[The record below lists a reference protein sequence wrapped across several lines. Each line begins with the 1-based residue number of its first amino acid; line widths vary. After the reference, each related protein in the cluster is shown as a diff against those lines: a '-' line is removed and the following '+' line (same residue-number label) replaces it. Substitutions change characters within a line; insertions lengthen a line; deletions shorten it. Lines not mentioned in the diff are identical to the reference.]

1 MAGPP
6 PPPPAAAVAAVAT
19 PASWRPPPRPAGVAL
34 GFATPTVP
42 WPSAAAAG
50 RAVVRGRPPLAGRAV
65 ATAASRRAVAGVAAS
80 PPSKSLEAVGVSMRF
95 FGRGGSSS
103 SRAAAEAAAAA
114 AAVAGASTLGASA
127 ATAPTPGPFPAGVP
141 DASGGVRA
149 RRVAIVVEP
158 TPFTHVSG
166 YANRYKGLVE
176 HLRSRGDEVLVITP
190 DSSADAPTSYAGATV
205 ASIRGFR
212 FPLYPAIRLSIGGP
226 KVYRLLRDFAPDVIH
241 LTTPGTLVFAVL
253 AFARILRV
261 PLVASYHTHL
271 PVYAARYG
279 LTPLVGLAWLLI
291 RLCHNRADLTLATSP
306 QLVDELSAHGVQ
318 RATLWPKGVDTDL
331 FHPRCATAAMRSRLS
346 DGHPEAPLLL
356 YVGRI
361 GAEKNLAFL
370 RGVLERLPAA
380 RLAIVGDGPA
390 RGAVEKALAGTATVF
405 TGILTGADLSAAY
418 ASADVFVMPSES
430 ETLGFVVLEAAAAG
444 VPAVA
449 AAAGGLRDVVKDG
462 VTGFLFPAAGPS
474 PSAAAVE
481 ASTDAAVAHIARLVS
496 SPDLCRRVGD
506 AARAEACR
514 WSWDASNAATRDGH
528 YLRAAFNFR
537 TRALGGLGLPRSLSW
552 LRWIRRRIAAIRMR
566 FRRAFFTF
574 A

>member
-1 MAGPP
+1 MGPFGGGAKAAPP
-6 PPPPAAAVAAVAT
+6 PTAE
-19 PASWRPPPRPAGVAL
+19 AG
-34 GFATPTVP
+34 G
-42 WPSAAAAG
+42 
-50 RAVVRGRPPLAGRAV
+50 GRP
-65 ATAASRRAVAGVAAS
+65 
-80 PPSKSLEAVGVSMRF
+80 
-95 FGRGGSSS
+95 
-103 SRAAAEAAAAA
+103 
-114 AAVAGASTLGASA
+114 
-127 ATAPTPGPFPAGVP
+127 
-141 DASGGVRA
+141 

-176 HLRSRGDEVLVITP
+176 YLRGRGDEVLVITP
-190 DSSADAPTSYAGATV
+190 DASKDAPTTYAGATV

-212 FPLYPAIRLSIGGP
+212 FPLYPAIRLSVGGP
-226 KVYRLLRDFAPDVIH
+226 RVYRLLRDFAPDVIH

-253 AFARILRV
+253 AFARLLRV

-279 LTPLVGLAWLLI
+279 LKPLVGLAWTLI

-306 QLVDELSAHGVQ
+306 QLVDELTRHGIQ
-318 RATLWPKGVDTDL
+318 RAALWPKGVDTDT
-331 FHPRCATAAMRSRLS
+331 FHPRFASAAMRWRLS
-346 DGHPEAPLLL
+346 GGHPHAPLLL

-361 GAEKNLAFL
+361 GAEKNLGFL
-370 RGVLERLPAA
+370 RGVLGRLPDA

-390 RGAVEKALAGTATVF
+390 RAAVEAALAGTATVF
-405 TGILTGADLSAAY
+405 TGILTGNDLSAAY

-449 AAAGGLRDVVKDG
+449 AAAGGLCNAVKDG
-462 VTGFLFPAAGPS
+462 VTGYLFPPAGPS
-474 PSAAAVE
+474 PTPAAVA
-481 ASTDAAVAHIARLVS
+481 ASTDAAVAHIRALVGA
-496 SPDLCRRVGD
+496 PAHRRRVGD

-514 WSWDASNAATRDGH
+514 WSWAASNAATRDGH
-528 YLRAAFNFR
+528 YGRAAVHFR

-552 LRWIRRRIAAIRMR
+552 LRWVRRRVAAIRGR
-566 FRRAFFTF
+566 FRRAFLLF

>member
-1 MAGPP
+1 M
-6 PPPPAAAVAAVAT
+6 
-19 PASWRPPPRPAGVAL
+19 
-34 GFATPTVP
+34 
-42 WPSAAAAG
+42 
-50 RAVVRGRPPLAGRAV
+50 
-65 ATAASRRAVAGVAAS
+65 
-80 PPSKSLEAVGVSMRF
+80 
-95 FGRGGSSS
+95 
-103 SRAAAEAAAAA
+103 
-114 AAVAGASTLGASA
+114 
-127 ATAPTPGPFPAGVP
+127 
-141 DASGGVRA
+141 RA

-190 DSSADAPTSYAGATV
+190 DSSKDAPTSYAGATV
-205 ASIRGFR
+205 ASIGGFR
-212 FPLYPAIRLSIGGP
+212 FPLYPAIRLSVGGP

-279 LTPLVGLAWLLI
+279 LSPLVGLAWLLI

-306 QLVDELSAHGVQ
+306 QLVEELSAHGVQ
-318 RATLWPKGVDTDL
+318 RAALWPKGVDTEL
-331 FHPRCATAAMRSRLS
+331 FHPRCATAAMRCRLT
-346 DGHPEAPLLL
+346 DGHPDAPLLL

-462 VTGFLFPAAGPS
+462 VTGYLFPAAGPS
-474 PSAAAVE
+474 PSAAAVA
-481 ASTDAAVAHIARLVS
+481 ASTDAAVAHISRLVS
-496 SPDLCRRVGD
+496 APALRRRVGD
-506 AARAEACR
+506 AARVEACR
-514 WSWDASNAATRDGH
+514 WSWAASNAATRDGH

-552 LRWIRRRIAAIRMR
+552 LRWVRRRIAAIRMR